1 MNNKI
6 KFVLLG
12 LAVLPMS
19 AFAQSTYENINT
31 QQQATTDSSTA
42 TVSASELESAAG
54 MTPEEKAYRDKF
66 VADLQATGQKINENA
81 EVWEQ
86 ETAKRGYPK
95 KKTVQETANLVDHY
109 IFLLS
114 TQLSDSRLNRFIDK
128 QKVQDKITYWQNYRQ
143 ALNKLM

>member
-1 MNNKI
+1 MDKI
-6 KFVLLG
+6 KLAIFTLL
-12 LAVLPMS
+12 ALPMS
-19 AFAQSTYENINT
+19 VSAQSTYEHISALPQDT
-31 QQQATTDSSTA
+31 IISSPN

-54 MTPEEKAYRDKF
+54 LTSEEKAYRDRF
-66 VADLQATGQKINENA
+66 ISDLQTTGQKINENA
-81 EVWEQ
+81 EVWQQ

-95 KKTVQETANLVDHY
+95 KKTVQEKARLVDHY

-128 QKVQDKITYWQNYRQ
+128 QKVQNKITYWQNYRQ